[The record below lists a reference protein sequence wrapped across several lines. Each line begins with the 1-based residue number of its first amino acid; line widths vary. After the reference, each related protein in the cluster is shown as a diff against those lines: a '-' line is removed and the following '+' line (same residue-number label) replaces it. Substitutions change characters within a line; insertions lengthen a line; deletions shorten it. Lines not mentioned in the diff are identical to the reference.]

1 MIQQNWGA
9 RWPLCISSLP
19 SLSGRIFTKVV
30 LEAPLITESALEV
43 IRKYCEDEVRMGDR
57 SLSALSIMVQA
68 GALLTA
74 AYGRETGPCVGSE
87 GHTV

>member
-1 MIQQNWGA
+1 MIQQKWGA
-9 RWPLCISSLP
+9 RWPLCIPSLP

-74 AYGRETGPCVGSE
+74 AYGRGTGPCVGSE